1 MGAYSL
7 EISGEREC
15 EEPLLLD
22 ALIPRRPT
30 STPLSP
36 PAQGS
41 AGSPACLLLCS
52 M

>member
-15 EEPLLLD
+15 EEPLLLI
-22 ALIPRRPT
+22 ALVSRRPA
-30 STPLSP
+30 STPLWP
-36 PAQGS
+36 LAQGN

-52 M
+52 T